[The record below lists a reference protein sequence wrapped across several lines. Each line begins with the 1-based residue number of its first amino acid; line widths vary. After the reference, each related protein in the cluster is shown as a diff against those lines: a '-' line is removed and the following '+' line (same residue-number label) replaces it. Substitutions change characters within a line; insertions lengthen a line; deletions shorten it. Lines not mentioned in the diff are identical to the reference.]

1 MSRIVQD
8 REHYCRFSEQDV
20 TLPCLALPCLAYLEA
35 VSRTSSWGLLDG
47 VSDTGCFIVFSY
59 FFLLSVATVTLDDQ
73 PVRVMPRKSGREML
87 VHCDLRGHP
96 RDPHS
101 FVSSATQH
109 RSSQAET
116 ISAEAAHKQE
126 TGCQAQARVSGCDSA
141 SLTVPCG

>member
-1 MSRIVQD
+1 M
-8 REHYCRFSEQDV
+8 
-20 TLPCLALPCLAYLEA
+20 PCSALPYLEA

-126 TGCQAQARVSGCDSA
+126 TGTTGCQARPGFPGVTLRASQCRADDQRIASSG
-141 SLTVPCG
+141 LTLE